1 MNITSNLHTK
11 FIPIYNSYNML
22 DEFNNILRPDWN
34 TKLIIPFPDWNYQY
48 LNQTQTILRN
58 KCNIIYNKKLDI
70 PLINRTNIPVG
81 EIVPDWALPFIE
93 KHNIPMAIVVQD
105 NYMINNKS
113 SNLNLSYNKIISKP
127 IKTSSSIKQTDPISI
142 KQTESISSIK
152 QTKPISIKQTE
163 SISRVK
169 QTESIS
175 RVKQTESISRVKQTE
190 SISRVKQ
197 TEPIRVE
204 YDEAGV
210 IVINNEYQSKNGSIQ
225 TILLGLNS
233 TTLKYEL
240 FYGTRDTSDRSII
253 DTASR
258 YCTEL
263 TANIFRF
270 RSKIFN
276 NKYCVKSKNNKK
288 IIYIIRV
295 QHPKYNVNRIFYNN
309 LSKINDHVNNWIK
322 ITDITH
328 IGINE
333 AISSGILTHTQG
345 DFKMFDVNDTSIN
358 ISECDAKFISD
369 AIKNKMNICTPIQRL
384 KFIPNFKDNDDK
396 FPLTDCYFA

>member
-1 MNITSNLHTK
+1 
-11 FIPIYNSYNML
+11 ML

-127 IKTSSSIKQTDPISI
+127 IKT
-142 KQTESISSIK
+142 ISSIK
-152 QTKPISIKQTE
+152 QTNSISI
-163 SISRVK
+163 
-169 QTESIS
+169 
-175 RVKQTESISRVKQTE
+175 KQTE